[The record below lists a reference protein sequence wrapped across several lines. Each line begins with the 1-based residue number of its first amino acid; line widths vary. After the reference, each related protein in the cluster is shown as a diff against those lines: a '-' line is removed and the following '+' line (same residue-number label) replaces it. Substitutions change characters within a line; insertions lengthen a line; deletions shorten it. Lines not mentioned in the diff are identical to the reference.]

1 MKNSNK
7 TLLIGLLFG
16 VIFFCIF
23 RDNSF
28 KEGLTKRA
36 KDKIEEDERKKQLGP
51 RIKSVVTGA
60 ATSVAT
66 TAAGGAIGTA
76 ATLGKVMNVG
86 TVMSNAF
93 KVEAGGGSSGGN
105 SSSSGGGSSGSGR
118 RERFRGRRSGFR
130 GRRERFRGGRRRS
143 GFRGRK

>member
-28 KEGLTKRA
+28 KEGLTKREEKKIA
-36 KDKIEEDERKKQLGP
+36 EDKRKKQLVP
-51 RIKSVVTGA
+51 LAISMVTGA
-60 ATSVAT
+60 ATSVANT
-66 TAAGGAIGTA
+66 VAKGAIGTA
-76 ATLGKVMNVG
+76 ATLGKVINVG
-86 TVMSNAF
+86 TFMSNAF
-93 KVEAGGGSSGGN
+93 KTEAGGGSGS
-105 SSSSGGGSSGSGR
+105 GSSGSGGNR
-118 RERFRGRRSGFR
+118 RRSGFR